1 VSKHR
6 TVGKVTAFIT
16 RLRNEATEL
25 LVFRHPY
32 AGVQVPAGT
41 IELGESVEEA
51 LWREVQEETGLR
63 DVQLIRH
70 LRTEL
75 YTTPADQRI
84 IVRGTKIFD
93 APAFD
98 ASGTGY
104 HLKRGLW
111 VRYLGPA
118 EGNFAHI
125 AYEELDNESD
135 PPASRIYESGYVR
148 TSVLGTGTERH
159 HFHLTTPAETPETWP
174 VSTDN
179 HTFQLYWTPLIPRP
193 RLIGQQDD
201 WLVSVYDELL
211 TWQ

>member
-16 RLRNEATEL
+16 RRRHDATEL

-32 AGVQVPAGT
+32 AGIQLPAGT
-41 IELGESVEEA
+41 VELGESIEA
-51 LWREVQEETGLR
+51 ALVREVQEESGLTE
-63 DVQLIRH
+63 VQLLRH

-75 YTTPADQRI
+75 LSVPDYLPI
-84 IVRGTKIFD
+84 LRGTKIFD
-93 APAFD
+93 APAYD

-104 HLKRGLW
+104 YLKRGLW
-111 VRYLGPA
+111 VHYLGPA

-125 AYEELDNESD
+125 AYEELDNNND
-135 PPASRIYESGYVR
+135 PPTIKIYQAGYVR

-159 HFHLTTPAETPETWP
+159 FFHLTTTADTPETWQA
-174 VSTDN
+174 STDG

-193 RLIGQQDD
+193 HLIGQQDD
-201 WLVSVYDELL
+201 WLANVYDDLL
-211 TWQ
+211 AWQ